1 MNIKQDKDLN
11 KIIYKRQKQQLTI
24 GLELAFIAVV
34 AIILS
39 IYFS

>member
-11 KIIYKRQKQQLTI
+11 KIIQKRQKQQLII
-24 GLELAFIAVV
+24 GLELTFIAVV
-34 AIILS
+34 TMILS

>member
-11 KIIYKRQKQQLTI
+11 KTIQKRQKQQLII
-24 GLELAFIAVV
+24 GLELTFIEVV
-34 AIILS
+34 TVILS